1 MNRHEKALG
10 ILHSGTVIPAIP
22 LVLDKN
28 RCFDEQG
35 QRRLVRYYLNAGV
48 GGVAVGVHTTQFE
61 IRKPEINLLEPV
73 LSVTAEEIAAFEKVS
88 GKTIVRVSGV
98 CGKSEQACREA
109 ALAKR
114 LGYDAVLLSPGGLAD
129 LSEQDLV
136 VRTHDVAQNMPVIGF
151 YLQTACGGRR
161 LLFDYWRA
169 VTDTPNVVAI
179 KCASFNRYQTID
191 LVRGVAFSKRR
202 GEVALYTGNDDNI
215 VIDLLTPYRFIVDGE
230 TVELRF
236 VGGLLG
242 HWSVWT
248 HNVVQMYSSC

>member
-1 MNRHEKALG
+1 MLFHDPLADHCSNKGGNDHARDQRHGHPGLQHIRRSKDGVL
-10 ILHSGTVIPAIP
+10 TAIGDH
-22 LVLDKN
+22 L
-28 RCFDEQG
+28 
-35 QRRLVRYYLNAGV
+35 
-48 GGVAVGVHTTQFE
+48 
-61 IRKPEINLLEPV
+61 IRH
-73 LSVTAEEIAAFEKVS
+73 
-88 GKTIVRVSGV
+88 
-98 CGKSEQACREA
+98 KSEQACREA

-161 LLFDYWRA
+161 LPFDYWRA